1 MCRILFLLIMLL
13 LPIQSLLAQSTDST
27 TTEGALYKR
36 VDPALLQTIRKL
48 DAATWERLPAR
59 ILNPSLLEPLQ
70 NQLALLTDSLH
81 LNIPTRIDTIA
92 ISRVSYTPIADL
104 LWKKEGFAGANISN
118 VGLSNWAA
126 GGESSLS
133 VRGNLR
139 ATANRK
145 THNTNWQNS
154 VQVLYGLARQG
165 DVQEFR
171 KTDDD
176 LQLRSSFTDKLNDK
190 WSLSYSLQL
199 QTQLTNGYRY
209 TRNPAQPDQQREE
222 IISSWLAPGYLLASF
237 GAAHHIEKEWITAET
252 LLSPLSGK
260 LTYVRID
267 SLAADFGVPEG
278 RRLRNELGLLLR
290 SAVNINFDKKISW
303 QHQLN
308 LFANFTELTHTD
320 VNWETILVL
329 QVTKYIRAN
338 FSTNLIYD
346 HDVEVEREDGT
357 RGREVQFK
365 HLIDIGFGINF

>member
-1 MCRILFLLIMLL
+1 MLL